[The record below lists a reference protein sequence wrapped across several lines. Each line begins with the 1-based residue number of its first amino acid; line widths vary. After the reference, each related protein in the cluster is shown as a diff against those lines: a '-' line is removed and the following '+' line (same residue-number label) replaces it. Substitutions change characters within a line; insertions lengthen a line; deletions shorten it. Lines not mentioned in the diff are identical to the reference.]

1 MSKLKQDVFDK
12 AHEMALAATTR
23 KRPTQRSYNDL
34 DKVKITSRPTALQL
48 LHMYKD
54 IHNLF
59 VKYSAALV
67 PRNVC
72 FAQPVGGIPST
83 FKEELL
89 DGVPV
94 AIPYDKQNLCFFI
107 IEVVIDKD
115 VVFQFPMRFDSMYC
129 CGFRVLELG
138 DDPLEKI
145 WYSFGK
151 VQILPNRL
159 FKNRK
164 KSEAPRRCRSS
175 SESKATSGRGGGGR
189 SVSGRARHSGEL
201 AAESGSGRNPP
212 PGHRRSGSG
221 PLIFSGGG
229 GSTASSPLINALPA
243 DNICS
248 SGRVVPAPPHPVRP
262 QHHHAGR
269 HGARE
274 EAVRLDPASGRAHGC
289 LAALCLRKIASCRK
303 DWKSALR
310 EADAAIANGVDSSQL
325 HLAMRSE
332 VLLRLN
338 KLEEADSTITGL
350 LKLDSAGR

>member
-59 VKYSAALV
+59 VKHSAALV

-151 VQILPNRL
+151 VLILPNRL

-164 KSEAPRRCRSS
+164 KSGLSLAYNNFCKIQIFGGLIAKFCHHFRAFQPLKDDDDNSMAQQFKDS
-175 SESKATSGRGGGGR
+175 IFFVFSEGSRFWFAMCLSLEGVQCKTVYCVRLTDLMADLIQDYGDTSRLCVYLWLPFLEREMDLAATSLHDKSRF
-189 SVSGRARHSGEL
+189 
-201 AAESGSGRNPP
+201 
-212 PGHRRSGSG
+212 
-221 PLIFSGGG
+221 LIYSWLF
-229 GSTASSPLINALPA
+229 AK
-243 DNICS
+243 
-248 SGRVVPAPPHPVRP
+248 R
-262 QHHHAGR
+262 
-269 HGARE
+269 
-274 EAVRLDPASGRAHGC
+274 
-289 LAALCLRKIASCRK
+289 
-303 DWKSALR
+303 WKNS
-310 EADAAIANGVDSSQL
+310 
-325 HLAMRSE
+325 
-332 VLLRLN
+332 
-338 KLEEADSTITGL
+338 
-350 LKLDSAGR
+350 